1 LAGALTATRETE
13 MKITESELLDML
25 SEEAIVDRDRLTRD
39 ARLEDLGIS
48 SIDVIS
54 LLFELEERTGVRVDE
69 GDMPQMETLGD
80 MVDHLL
86 SKINLA
92 GDQA

>member
-1 LAGALTATRETE
+1 

-25 SEEAIVDRDRLTRD
+25 AEEAILDRQRLTRD
-39 ARLEDLGIS
+39 ARLDELGIS

-54 LLFELEERTGVRVDE
+54 LLFELEERTGVVIEE
-69 GDMPQMETLGD
+69 GDMPKMETLGE

-86 SKINLA
+86 AKIGA
-92 GDQA
+92 SEAAA

>member
-1 LAGALTATRETE
+1 

-25 SEEAIVDRDRLTRD
+25 SEEAIVDRDRLVRE

-54 LLFELEERTGVRVDE
+54 LLFELEERTNVRIEE
-69 GDMPQMETLGD
+69 GDMPQMQTLGE

-86 SKINLA
+86 SKINVDGA
-92 GDQA
+92 PA

>member
-1 LAGALTATRETE
+1 

-25 SEEAIVDRDRLTRD
+25 AQEAILDRDRLTRD
-39 ARLEDLGIS
+39 ARLADLGIS

-54 LLFELEERTGVRVDE
+54 LLFELEEKTGVQIEE
-69 GDMPQMETLGD
+69 GDMPVMETLGE

-86 SKINLA
+86 GKINA
-92 GDQA
+92 TGAAA

>member
-1 LAGALTATRETE
+1 

-25 SEEAIVDRDRLTRD
+25 AEEAILDRQRLTRD
-39 ARLEDLGIS
+39 ARLDELGVS

-54 LLFELEERTGVRVDE
+54 LLFELEERTGVVIEE
-69 GDMPQMETLGD
+69 GDMPKMETLGE

-86 SKINLA
+86 AKIA
-92 GDQA
+92 ASEAAA

>member
-1 LAGALTATRETE
+1 

>member
-1 LAGALTATRETE
+1 
-13 MKITESELLDML
+13 MKITESDLLDML
-25 SEEAIVDRDRLTRD
+25 AEEAIVDRDRLTRE

-54 LLFELEERTGVRVDE
+54 LLFELEERTGIRVEE
-69 GDMPQMETLGD
+69 GDMPQMQTLGD

-86 SKINLA
+86 SKINLPGA
-92 GDQA
+92 EA

>member
-1 LAGALTATRETE
+1 

-25 SEEAIVDRDRLTRD
+25 AEEAILDRDRLTRD
-39 ARLEDLGIS
+39 ARLDDLGVS

-54 LLFELEERTGVRVDE
+54 LLFELEERTGVRIEE
-69 GDMPQMETLGD
+69 GDMPQMTTLGD

-86 SKINLA
+86 SKINAA
-92 GDQA
+92 GDEA

>member
-1 LAGALTATRETE
+1 MT
-13 MKITESELLDML
+13 ITESELLDL
-25 SEEAIVDRDRLTRD
+25 LAEEAILDRQRLTRD

-54 LLFELEERTGVRVDE
+54 LLFELEERTGVTIEE
-69 GDMPQMETLGD
+69 GDMPKMETLGE

-86 SKINLA
+86 AKISA
-92 GDQA
+92 AEAAA

>member
-1 LAGALTATRETE
+1 

-39 ARLEDLGIS
+39 AKLEDLGIS

-54 LLFELEERTGVRVDE
+54 LLFELEERTGIRIDE
-69 GDMPQMETLGD
+69 GDMPQMDTLGD

-86 SKINLA
+86 SKINLV
-92 GDQA
+92 GDDA